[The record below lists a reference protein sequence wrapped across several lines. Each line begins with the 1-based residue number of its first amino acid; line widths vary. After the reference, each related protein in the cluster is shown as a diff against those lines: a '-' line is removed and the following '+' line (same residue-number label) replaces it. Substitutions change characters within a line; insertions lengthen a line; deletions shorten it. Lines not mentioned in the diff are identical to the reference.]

1 MGIVLYAAATTAYY
15 CSAILLPKALVDQGA
30 AVSLS
35 FGLGT
40 LLFVVTIPGKFFTGF
55 IMEIIGR
62 RWTITYCLGGRGA
75 RAGADG
81 DGASRRATS
90 PPW

>member
-1 MGIVLYAAATTAYY
+1 MGILCYAAATTAYY

-30 AVSLS
+30 AVGLS

-40 LLFVVTIPGKFFTGF
+40 LLFMVTIPGKFFTGF

-62 RWTITYCLGGRGA
+62 RWTITYCLGGAVPGLVLMA
-75 RAGADG
+75 MAHNAG
-81 DGASRRATS
+81 
-90 PPW
+90 